1 MGHTSQPPSSDEAEL
16 IPGLHAKD
24 SNDIDILFDRYS
36 RLVLSTACRI
46 LGDPSEAEEV
56 VQEVFFYLYRRPDLF
71 DPSKGTAKAWI
82 SRIALSRALD
92 RKLSLARRRLYAGAD
107 IGCLELRA
115 DTDVEHEIQ
124 TKLSRQ
130 CLDEAFTE
138 LTQMQRRTIE
148 LFYFEGL
155 GLREIGQQLRQP
167 LGRVRHYLY
176 RGLGR
181 LRKNPIVNRLRC
193 K

>member
-1 MGHTSQPPSSDEAEL
+1 
-16 IPGLHAKD
+16 
-24 SNDIDILFDRYS
+24 
-36 RLVLSTACRI
+36 

-71 DPSKGTAKAWI
+71 DPSKGTVKAWI

-92 RKLSLARRRLYAGAD
+92 RKLSLARKRFHAGAD
-107 IGCLELRA
+107 IGSLELRGK
-115 DTDVEHEIQ
+115 TDLDQEVE

-130 CLDEAFTE
+130 HLERAFAE
-138 LTQMQRRTIE
+138 LTQRQRRTIE

-155 GLREIGQQLRQP
+155 ELREISERLRQP
-167 LGRVRHYLY
+167 LGTVRHHLY
-176 RGLGR
+176 RGLER
-181 LRKNPIVNRLRC
+181 LRKSPVLHRLRRKQIAPC